1 MKVSDKTRIELVTP
15 TSAVRLIDDAVDLK
29 DQDTI
34 LGNILAGIASLR
46 LTTQ

>member
-15 TSAVRLIDDAVDLK
+15 TSAVPLKDDAVDLK

-34 LGNILAGIASLR
+34 LGKNFWQELHH
-46 LTTQ
+46 